1 MKIGIDKIGFAMPKY
16 FLDIADLAKARNINA
31 NKYVKGLLQLEMSI
45 APITQDIVTLGAT
58 AASEFLTEEDKKNID
73 MIIIGTESG
82 IDQSKSASI
91 FIHNLLGLSPFTRAI
106 EVKEACYGGT
116 AAIAI
121 AKNHVASNPE
131 SSVLVITSD
140 LAKYGIGAT
149 GESTQGA
156 GSCAML
162 IKKDP
167 SILILND
174 DNVYQTRDIMDFWR
188 PNYSDFPHVDGHFS
202 TKQYLDCL
210 ETTWNE
216 YSKKFNKS
224 LDNFEASC
232 FHLPFPKIG
241 LKGLNT
247 IVPKQENENLKDKLN
262 ENFHTSII
270 YNQKVGNIYTGSL
283 YLNLLSLLENSKSL
297 SSGDN
302 ILMYSY
308 GSGAV
313 CEFFNLTLAEGFKN
327 HLRCDRLN
335 DFENRKQ
342 LSMEEYE
349 NMFFEKIV
357 LDEKGNCDF
366 SNNKFIQESDNSFVL
381 AKIEN
386 HKRVYKKLNE

>member
-58 AASEFLTEEDKKNID
+58 AASEFLTDEDKRNID

-91 FIHNLLGLSPFTRAI
+91 FIHSLLGLSPFTRAI

-121 AKNHVASNPE
+121 AKNHVVSNPE

-224 LDNFEASC
+224 LDNFEAIC

-313 CEFFNLTLAEGFKN
+313 CEIFSVTLVDGFEKR
-327 HLRCDRLN
+327 LRSDRMG
-335 DFENRKQ
+335 DFDARVK
-342 LSMEEYE
+342 LSIEEYE
-349 NMFFEKIV
+349 KMFFEKIE
-357 LDEKGNCDF
+357 LDENGNSSFISDDDSLF
-366 SNNKFIQESDNSFVL
+366 SLE
-381 AKIEN
+381 KIEN
-386 HKRVYKKLNE
+386 HMRIYKKNNF

>member
-45 APITQDIVTLGAT
+45 APTTQDIVTLGAT
-58 AASEFLTEEDKKNID
+58 AASEFLTDEDKKNID
-73 MIIIGTESG
+73 MVIIGTESG

-91 FIHNLLGLSPFTRAI
+91 FIHSLLGLSPFTRAI

-121 AKNHVASNPE
+121 AKNHVVSNPE

-188 PNYSDFPHVDGHFS
+188 PNYSDFPYVDGHFS

-224 LDNFEASC
+224 LDNFEAIC

-247 IVPKQENENLKDKLN
+247 IVPKQENENLKNKLN

-313 CEFFNLTLAEGFKN
+313 CEIFSVTLVDGF
-327 HLRCDRLN
+327 
-335 DFENRKQ
+335 EKQ
-342 LSMEEYE
+342 LRSDRMADFDARTKLSIEEYE
-349 NMFFEKIV
+349 KMFFEKIE
-357 LDEKGNCDF
+357 LDENGN
-366 SNNKFIQESDNSFVL
+366 SSFINDDNSLFSL
-381 AKIEN
+381 EKIEN
-386 HKRVYKKLNE
+386 HIRIYKKNNF

>member
-58 AASEFLTEEDKKNID
+58 AASEFLTDEDKKNID

-224 LDNFEASC
+224 LDNFEAIC

-313 CEFFNLTLAEGFKN
+313 CEIFSVTLVDGFEKR
-327 HLRCDRLN
+327 LRSDRME
-335 DFENRKQ
+335 DFDTRVK
-342 LSMEEYE
+342 LSIEEYE
-349 NMFFEKIV
+349 KMFFEKIE
-357 LDEKGNCDF
+357 LDENGN
-366 SNNKFIQESDNSFVL
+366 SSFINDDNSLFSL
-381 AKIEN
+381 EKIEN
-386 HKRVYKKLNE
+386 HMRIYKKNNF

>member
-58 AASEFLTEEDKKNID
+58 AASEFLTDEDKKNID

-91 FIHNLLGLSPFTRAI
+91 FIHSLLGLSPFTRAI

-121 AKNHVASNPE
+121 AKNHVVSNPE

-224 LDNFEASC
+224 LDNFEAIC

-313 CEFFNLTLAEGFKN
+313 CEIFSVTLVDGFEKR
-327 HLRCDRLN
+327 LRSDRMA
-335 DFENRKQ
+335 DFDTRVK
-342 LSMEEYE
+342 LSIEEYE
-349 NMFFEKIV
+349 KMFFEKIE
-357 LDEKGNCDF
+357 LDENGNSSFISDDDSLF
-366 SNNKFIQESDNSFVL
+366 SLE
-381 AKIEN
+381 KIEN
-386 HKRVYKKLNE
+386 HMRIYKKNNF

>member
-224 LDNFEASC
+224 LDNFEAIC

-247 IVPKQENENLKDKLN
+247 IVPKHENENLKDKLN

-313 CEFFNLTLAEGFKN
+313 CEIFSVTLVDGFEKR
-327 HLRCDRLN
+327 LRSDRMA
-335 DFENRKQ
+335 DFDARVK
-342 LSMEEYE
+342 LSIEEYE
-349 NMFFEKIV
+349 KMFFEKIE
-357 LDEKGNCDF
+357 LDENGNSSFISDDDSLF
-366 SNNKFIQESDNSFVL
+366 SLE
-381 AKIEN
+381 KIEN
-386 HKRVYKKLNE
+386 HMRIYKKNNF

>member
-58 AASEFLTEEDKKNID
+58 AASEFLTDEDKKNID

-224 LDNFEASC
+224 LDNFVAIC

-313 CEFFNLTLAEGFKN
+313 CEIFSVTLVDGFEKR
-327 HLRCDRLN
+327 LRSDRMA
-335 DFENRKQ
+335 DFDARVK
-342 LSMEEYE
+342 LSIEEYE
-349 NMFFEKIV
+349 KMFFEKIE
-357 LDEKGNCDF
+357 LDENGN
-366 SNNKFIQESDNSFVL
+366 SSFISDDNSLFSL
-381 AKIEN
+381 EKIEN
-386 HKRVYKKLNE
+386 HMRIYKKNNF

>member
-224 LDNFEASC
+224 LDNFEAIC

-313 CEFFNLTLAEGFKN
+313 CEIFSVTLVDGFEKRLRSDRMADFNARTK
-327 HLRCDRLN
+327 
-335 DFENRKQ
+335 
-342 LSMEEYE
+342 LSIEEYE
-349 NMFFEKIV
+349 KMFFEKIE
-357 LDEKGNCDF
+357 LDENGN
-366 SNNKFIQESDNSFVL
+366 SSFISDDNSLFSL
-381 AKIEN
+381 EKIEN
-386 HKRVYKKLNE
+386 HMRIYKKNNF

>member
-91 FIHNLLGLSPFTRAI
+91 FIHSLLGLSPFTRAI

-224 LDNFEASC
+224 LDDFEAIC

-313 CEFFNLTLAEGFKN
+313 CEIFSVTLVDGFEKR
-327 HLRCDRLN
+327 LRSDRMA
-335 DFENRKQ
+335 DFDTRVK
-342 LSMEEYE
+342 LSIEEYE
-349 NMFFEKIV
+349 KMFFEKIE
-357 LDEKGNCDF
+357 LDENGNSSFISDDDSLF
-366 SNNKFIQESDNSFVL
+366 SLE
-381 AKIEN
+381 KIEN
-386 HKRVYKKLNE
+386 HMRIYKKNNF

>member
-224 LDNFEASC
+224 LDNFEAIC

-313 CEFFNLTLAEGFKN
+313 CEIFSVTLVDGFEKR
-327 HLRCDRLN
+327 LRSDRMA
-335 DFENRKQ
+335 DFDARVK
-342 LSMEEYE
+342 LSIEEYE
-349 NMFFEKIV
+349 KMFFEKIE
-357 LDEKGNCDF
+357 LDENGN
-366 SNNKFIQESDNSFVL
+366 SSFINDDNSLFSL
-381 AKIEN
+381 EKIEN
-386 HKRVYKKLNE
+386 HMRIYKKK

>member
-58 AASEFLTEEDKKNID
+58 AASEFLTDEDKKNID

-91 FIHNLLGLSPFTRAI
+91 FIHSLLGLSPFTRAI

-224 LDNFEASC
+224 LDNFEAIC

-313 CEFFNLTLAEGFKN
+313 CEIFSVTLVDGFEKR
-327 HLRCDRLN
+327 LRSDRMA
-335 DFENRKQ
+335 DFDARVK
-342 LSMEEYE
+342 LSIEEYE
-349 NMFFEKIV
+349 KMFFEKIE
-357 LDEKGNCDF
+357 LDENGN
-366 SNNKFIQESDNSFVL
+366 SSFISDDNSLFSL
-381 AKIEN
+381 EKIEN
-386 HKRVYKKLNE
+386 HMRIYKKNNF

>member
-224 LDNFEASC
+224 LDNFEAIC

-313 CEFFNLTLAEGFKN
+313 CEIFSVTLVDGFEKR
-327 HLRCDRLN
+327 LRSDRMA
-335 DFENRKQ
+335 DFDTRVK
-342 LSMEEYE
+342 LSIEEYE
-349 NMFFEKIV
+349 KMFFEKIE
-357 LDEKGNCDF
+357 LDENGNSSFISDDDSLF
-366 SNNKFIQESDNSFVL
+366 SLE
-381 AKIEN
+381 KIEN
-386 HKRVYKKLNE
+386 HMRIYKKNNF

>member
-91 FIHNLLGLSPFTRAI
+91 FIHSLLGLSPFTRAI

-224 LDNFEASC
+224 LDNFVAIC

-313 CEFFNLTLAEGFKN
+313 CEIFSVTLVDGFEKR
-327 HLRCDRLN
+327 LRSDRMA
-335 DFENRKQ
+335 DFDARVK
-342 LSMEEYE
+342 LSIEEYE
-349 NMFFEKIV
+349 KMFFEKIE
-357 LDEKGNCDF
+357 LDENGNSSFISDDDSLF
-366 SNNKFIQESDNSFVL
+366 SLE
-381 AKIEN
+381 KIEN
-386 HKRVYKKLNE
+386 HMRIYKKNNF

>member
-58 AASEFLTEEDKKNID
+58 AASEFLTDEDKKNID

-121 AKNHVASNPE
+121 AKNHVVSNPE

-224 LDNFEASC
+224 LDDFEAIC

-313 CEFFNLTLAEGFKN
+313 CEIFSVTLVDGFEKR
-327 HLRCDRLN
+327 LRSDRMA
-335 DFENRKQ
+335 DFDARVK
-342 LSMEEYE
+342 LSIEEYE
-349 NMFFEKIV
+349 KMFFEKIE
-357 LDEKGNCDF
+357 LDENGN
-366 SNNKFIQESDNSFVL
+366 SSFISDDNSLFSL
-381 AKIEN
+381 EKIEN
-386 HKRVYKKLNE
+386 HMRIYKKNNF

>member
-58 AASEFLTEEDKKNID
+58 AASEFLTDEDKKNID

-224 LDNFEASC
+224 LDDFEAIC

-313 CEFFNLTLAEGFKN
+313 CEIFSVTLVDGFEKR
-327 HLRCDRLN
+327 LRSDRME
-335 DFENRKQ
+335 DFDTRVK
-342 LSMEEYE
+342 LSIEEYE
-349 NMFFEKIV
+349 KMFFEKIE
-357 LDEKGNCDF
+357 LDENGN
-366 SNNKFIQESDNSFVL
+366 SSFITDDNSLFSL
-381 AKIEN
+381 EKIEN
-386 HKRVYKKLNE
+386 HMRIYKKNNF

>member
-167 SILILND
+167 NILILND

-224 LDNFEASC
+224 LKDFEAIC

-313 CEFFNLTLAEGFKN
+313 CEIFSVTLVDGFEKR
-327 HLRCDRLN
+327 LRSDRME
-335 DFENRKQ
+335 DFDTRVK
-342 LSMEEYE
+342 LSIEEYE
-349 NMFFEKIV
+349 KMFFEKIE
-357 LDEKGNCDF
+357 LDENGNSSFISDDDSLF
-366 SNNKFIQESDNSFVL
+366 SLE
-381 AKIEN
+381 KIEN
-386 HKRVYKKLNE
+386 HMRIYKKNNF

>member
-91 FIHNLLGLSPFTRAI
+91 FIHSLLGLLPFTRAI

-224 LDNFEASC
+224 LDNFEAIC

-313 CEFFNLTLAEGFKN
+313 CEIFSVTLVDGFEKR
-327 HLRCDRLN
+327 LRSDRMA
-335 DFENRKQ
+335 DFDARVK
-342 LSMEEYE
+342 LSIEEYE
-349 NMFFEKIV
+349 KMFFEKIE
-357 LDEKGNCDF
+357 LDENGNSSFISDDDSLF
-366 SNNKFIQESDNSFVL
+366 SLE
-381 AKIEN
+381 KIEN
-386 HKRVYKKLNE
+386 HMRIYKKNNF

>member
-45 APITQDIVTLGAT
+45 APITQDIVALGAT

-91 FIHNLLGLSPFTRAI
+91 FIHSLLGLSPFTRAI

-121 AKNHVASNPE
+121 AKNHVVSNPE

-224 LDNFEASC
+224 LDDFEAIC

-313 CEFFNLTLAEGFKN
+313 CEIFSVTLVDGFEKR
-327 HLRCDRLN
+327 LRSDRMG
-335 DFENRKQ
+335 DFDARVK
-342 LSMEEYE
+342 LSIEEYE
-349 NMFFEKIV
+349 KMFFEKIE
-357 LDEKGNCDF
+357 LDENGNSSFISDDDSLF
-366 SNNKFIQESDNSFVL
+366 SLE
-381 AKIEN
+381 KIEN
-386 HKRVYKKLNE
+386 HMRIYKKNNF

>member
-224 LDNFEASC
+224 LDNFEAIC

-313 CEFFNLTLAEGFKN
+313 CEIFSVTLVDGFEKR
-327 HLRCDRLN
+327 LRSDRMA
-335 DFENRKQ
+335 DFDTRVK
-342 LSMEEYE
+342 LSIEEYE
-349 NMFFEKIV
+349 KMFFEKIE
-357 LDEKGNCDF
+357 LDENGN
-366 SNNKFIQESDNSFVL
+366 SSFINDDNSLFSL
-381 AKIEN
+381 EKIEN
-386 HKRVYKKLNE
+386 HMRIYKKNNF

>member
-91 FIHNLLGLSPFTRAI
+91 FIHSLLGLSPFTRAI

-121 AKNHVASNPE
+121 AKNHVVSNPE

-224 LDNFEASC
+224 LDDFEAIC

-283 YLNLLSLLENSKSL
+283 YLNLLSLLENSRSL

-313 CEFFNLTLAEGFKN
+313 CEIFSVTLVDGFEKR
-327 HLRCDRLN
+327 LRSDRMA
-335 DFENRKQ
+335 DFDARVK
-342 LSMEEYE
+342 LSIEEYE
-349 NMFFEKIV
+349 KMFFEKIE
-357 LDEKGNCDF
+357 LDENGN
-366 SNNKFIQESDNSFVL
+366 SSFISDDNSLFSL
-381 AKIEN
+381 EKIEN
-386 HKRVYKKLNE
+386 HMRIYKKNNF

>member
-121 AKNHVASNPE
+121 AKNHVVSNPE

-224 LDNFEASC
+224 LDDFEAIC

-313 CEFFNLTLAEGFKN
+313 CEIFSVTLVDGFEKR
-327 HLRCDRLN
+327 LRSDRMA
-335 DFENRKQ
+335 DFDTRVK
-342 LSMEEYE
+342 LSIEEYE
-349 NMFFEKIV
+349 KMFFEKIE
-357 LDEKGNCDF
+357 LDENGNSSFISDDDSLF
-366 SNNKFIQESDNSFVL
+366 SLE
-381 AKIEN
+381 KIEN
-386 HKRVYKKLNE
+386 HMRIYKKNNF

>member
-91 FIHNLLGLSPFTRAI
+91 FIHSLLGLSPFTRAI

-121 AKNHVASNPE
+121 AKNHVVSNPE

-224 LDNFEASC
+224 LDNFEAIC

-313 CEFFNLTLAEGFKN
+313 CEIFSVTLVDGFEKR
-327 HLRCDRLN
+327 LRSDRMA
-335 DFENRKQ
+335 DFDARVK
-342 LSMEEYE
+342 LSIEEYE
-349 NMFFEKIV
+349 KMFFEKIE
-357 LDEKGNCDF
+357 LDENGN
-366 SNNKFIQESDNSFVL
+366 SNFINDDNSLFSL
-381 AKIEN
+381 EKIEN
-386 HKRVYKKLNE
+386 HMRIYKKNNF

>member
-121 AKNHVASNPE
+121 AKNHVVSNPE

-224 LDNFEASC
+224 LDNFEAIC

-313 CEFFNLTLAEGFKN
+313 CEIFSVTLVNGFEKR
-327 HLRCDRLN
+327 LRSDRMA
-335 DFENRKQ
+335 DFDARVK
-342 LSMEEYE
+342 LSIEEYE
-349 NMFFEKIV
+349 KMFFEKIE
-357 LDEKGNCDF
+357 LDENGNSSFISDDDSLF
-366 SNNKFIQESDNSFVL
+366 SLE
-381 AKIEN
+381 KIEN
-386 HKRVYKKLNE
+386 HMRIYKKNNF

>member
-91 FIHNLLGLSPFTRAI
+91 FIHSLLGLSPFTRAI

-224 LDNFEASC
+224 LDNFEAIC

-313 CEFFNLTLAEGFKN
+313 CEIFSVTLVDGFEKR
-327 HLRCDRLN
+327 LRSDRMA
-335 DFENRKQ
+335 DFDARVK
-342 LSMEEYE
+342 LSIEEYE
-349 NMFFEKIV
+349 KMFFEKIE
-357 LDEKGNCDF
+357 LDENGNSSFISDDDSLF
-366 SNNKFIQESDNSFVL
+366 SLE
-381 AKIEN
+381 KIEN
-386 HKRVYKKLNE
+386 HMRIYKKNNF

>member
-16 FLDIADLAKARNINA
+16 FLDIADLAKARNINV

-58 AASEFLTEEDKKNID
+58 AASEFLTDEDKKNID

-91 FIHNLLGLSPFTRAI
+91 FIHSLLGLSPFTRAI

-224 LDNFEASC
+224 LDNFEAIC

-313 CEFFNLTLAEGFKN
+313 CEIFSVTLVDGFEKR
-327 HLRCDRLN
+327 LRSDRMA
-335 DFENRKQ
+335 DFDTRVK
-342 LSMEEYE
+342 LSIEEYE
-349 NMFFEKIV
+349 KMFFEKIE
-357 LDEKGNCDF
+357 LDENGN
-366 SNNKFIQESDNSFVL
+366 SNFINDDNSLFSL
-381 AKIEN
+381 EKI
-386 HKRVYKKLNE
+386 

>member
-58 AASEFLTEEDKKNID
+58 AASEFLTDEDKKNID

-224 LDNFEASC
+224 LDDFEAIC

-283 YLNLLSLLENSKSL
+283 YLNLLSLLENSRSL

-313 CEFFNLTLAEGFKN
+313 CEIFSVTLVDGFEKR
-327 HLRCDRLN
+327 LRSDRMA
-335 DFENRKQ
+335 DFDARVK
-342 LSMEEYE
+342 LSIEEYE
-349 NMFFEKIV
+349 KMFFEKIE
-357 LDEKGNCDF
+357 LDENGN
-366 SNNKFIQESDNSFVL
+366 SSFISDDNSLFSL
-381 AKIEN
+381 EKIEN
-386 HKRVYKKLNE
+386 HMRIYKKNNF

>member
-91 FIHNLLGLSPFTRAI
+91 FIHSLLGLSPFTRAI

-121 AKNHVASNPE
+121 AKNHVVSNPE

-156 GSCAML
+156 GSSAML

-224 LDNFEASC
+224 LDDFEAIC

-313 CEFFNLTLAEGFKN
+313 CEIFSVTLVDGFEKR
-327 HLRCDRLN
+327 LRSDRMA
-335 DFENRKQ
+335 DFDARVK
-342 LSMEEYE
+342 LSIEEYE
-349 NMFFEKIV
+349 KMFFEKIE
-357 LDEKGNCDF
+357 LDENGNSSFISDDDSLF
-366 SNNKFIQESDNSFVL
+366 SLE
-381 AKIEN
+381 KIEN
-386 HKRVYKKLNE
+386 HMRIYKKNNF

>member
-16 FLDIADLAKARNINA
+16 FLDIADLAKARNINV

-224 LDNFEASC
+224 LDNFEAIC

-313 CEFFNLTLAEGFKN
+313 CEIFSVTLVDGFEKR
-327 HLRCDRLN
+327 LRSDRMA
-335 DFENRKQ
+335 DFDARVK
-342 LSMEEYE
+342 LSIEEYE
-349 NMFFEKIV
+349 KMFFEKIE
-357 LDEKGNCDF
+357 LDENGN
-366 SNNKFIQESDNSFVL
+366 SSFISDDNSLFSL
-381 AKIEN
+381 EKIEN
-386 HKRVYKKLNE
+386 HMRIYKKNNF

>member
-156 GSCAML
+156 GSCAIL

-224 LDNFEASC
+224 LDNFEAIC

-313 CEFFNLTLAEGFKN
+313 CEIFSVTLVDGFEKR
-327 HLRCDRLN
+327 LRSDRMA
-335 DFENRKQ
+335 DFDTRVK
-342 LSMEEYE
+342 LSIEEYE
-349 NMFFEKIV
+349 KMFFEKIE
-357 LDEKGNCDF
+357 LDENGN
-366 SNNKFIQESDNSFVL
+366 SSFISDDNSLFSL
-381 AKIEN
+381 EKIEN
-386 HKRVYKKLNE
+386 HMRIYKKNNF

>member
-45 APITQDIVTLGAT
+45 APVTQDIVTLGAT

-91 FIHNLLGLSPFTRAI
+91 FIHSLLGLSPFTRAI

-121 AKNHVASNPE
+121 AKNHVVSNPE

-224 LDNFEASC
+224 LDDFEAIC

-313 CEFFNLTLAEGFKN
+313 CEIFSVTLVDGFEKR
-327 HLRCDRLN
+327 LRSDRMA
-335 DFENRKQ
+335 DFDARVK
-342 LSMEEYE
+342 LSIEEYE
-349 NMFFEKIV
+349 KMFFEKV
-357 LDEKGNCDF
+357 ELDENGNSSFISDDDSLF
-366 SNNKFIQESDNSFVL
+366 SLE
-381 AKIEN
+381 KIEN
-386 HKRVYKKLNE
+386 HMRIYKKNNF

>member
-58 AASEFLTEEDKKNID
+58 AASEFLTDEDKKNID

-91 FIHNLLGLSPFTRAI
+91 FIHSLLGLSPFTRAI

-224 LDNFEASC
+224 LDNFEAIC

-313 CEFFNLTLAEGFKN
+313 CEIFSVTLVDGFEKR
-327 HLRCDRLN
+327 LRSDRMA
-335 DFENRKQ
+335 DFDTRVK
-342 LSMEEYE
+342 LSIEEYE
-349 NMFFEKIV
+349 KMFFEKIE
-357 LDEKGNCDF
+357 LDENGNSSFISDDDSLF
-366 SNNKFIQESDNSFVL
+366 SLE
-381 AKIEN
+381 KIEN
-386 HKRVYKKLNE
+386 HMRIYKKNNF

>member
-16 FLDIADLAKARNINA
+16 FLDIADLAKARNINV

-121 AKNHVASNPE
+121 AKNHVVSNPE

-224 LDNFEASC
+224 LDNFEAIC

-313 CEFFNLTLAEGFKN
+313 CEIFSVTLVDGFEKR
-327 HLRCDRLN
+327 LRSDRMA
-335 DFENRKQ
+335 DFDTRVK
-342 LSMEEYE
+342 LSIEEYE
-349 NMFFEKIV
+349 KMFFEKIE
-357 LDEKGNCDF
+357 LDENGN
-366 SNNKFIQESDNSFVL
+366 SSFINDDNSLFSL
-381 AKIEN
+381 EKIEN
-386 HKRVYKKLNE
+386 HMRIYKKNNF

>member
-16 FLDIADLAKARNINA
+16 FLDIADLAKARNINV

-58 AASEFLTEEDKKNID
+58 AASEFLTDEDKKNID

-91 FIHNLLGLSPFTRAI
+91 FIHSLLGLSPFTRAI

-224 LDNFEASC
+224 LDNFEAIC

-313 CEFFNLTLAEGFKN
+313 CEIFSVTLVDGFEKR
-327 HLRCDRLN
+327 LRSDRMA
-335 DFENRKQ
+335 DFDTRVK
-342 LSMEEYE
+342 LSIEEYE
-349 NMFFEKIV
+349 KMFFEKIE
-357 LDEKGNCDF
+357 LDENGNSSFISDDDSLF
-366 SNNKFIQESDNSFVL
+366 SLE
-381 AKIEN
+381 KIEN
-386 HKRVYKKLNE
+386 HMRIYKKNNF

>member
-116 AAIAI
+116 AAIII

-224 LDNFEASC
+224 LDNFEAIC

-297 SSGDN
+297 SSGNN

-313 CEFFNLTLAEGFKN
+313 CEIFSVTLVNGFEKR
-327 HLRCDRLN
+327 LRSDRMA
-335 DFENRKQ
+335 DFDTRVK
-342 LSMEEYE
+342 LSIEEYE
-349 NMFFEKIV
+349 KMFFEKIE
-357 LDEKGNCDF
+357 LDENGNSSFISDDDSLF
-366 SNNKFIQESDNSFVL
+366 SLE
-381 AKIEN
+381 KIEN
-386 HKRVYKKLNE
+386 HMRIYKKNNF

>member
-58 AASEFLTEEDKKNID
+58 AASEFLTDEDKKNID

-91 FIHNLLGLSPFTRAI
+91 FIHSLLGLSPFTRAI

-224 LDNFEASC
+224 LDNFEAIC

-297 SSGDN
+297 SSSDN

-313 CEFFNLTLAEGFKN
+313 CEIFSVTLVDGFEKR
-327 HLRCDRLN
+327 LRSDRMA
-335 DFENRKQ
+335 DFDTRVK
-342 LSMEEYE
+342 LSIEEYE
-349 NMFFEKIV
+349 KMFFEKIE
-357 LDEKGNCDF
+357 LDENGNSSFISDDDSLF
-366 SNNKFIQESDNSFVL
+366 SLE
-381 AKIEN
+381 KIEN
-386 HKRVYKKLNE
+386 HMRIYKKNNF

>member
-16 FLDIADLAKARNINA
+16 FLDIADLAKARNINV

-224 LDNFEASC
+224 LDNFEAIC

-247 IVPKQENENLKDKLN
+247 IVSKQENENLKDKLN

-313 CEFFNLTLAEGFKN
+313 CEIFSVTLVDGFEKR
-327 HLRCDRLN
+327 LRSDRMA
-335 DFENRKQ
+335 DFDTRVK
-342 LSMEEYE
+342 LSNEEYE
-349 NMFFEKIV
+349 KMFFEKIE
-357 LDEKGNCDF
+357 LDENGNSSFISDDDSLF
-366 SNNKFIQESDNSFVL
+366 SLE
-381 AKIEN
+381 KIEN
-386 HKRVYKKLNE
+386 HMRIYKKNNF

>member
-58 AASEFLTEEDKKNID
+58 AASEFLTDEDKKNID

-224 LDNFEASC
+224 LDNFEAIC

-313 CEFFNLTLAEGFKN
+313 CEIFSVTLVDGFEKR
-327 HLRCDRLN
+327 LRSDRME
-335 DFENRKQ
+335 DFDTRVK
-342 LSMEEYE
+342 LSIEEYE
-349 NMFFEKIV
+349 KMFFEKIE
-357 LDEKGNCDF
+357 LDENGN
-366 SNNKFIQESDNSFVL
+366 SSFISDDNSLFSL
-381 AKIEN
+381 EKIEN
-386 HKRVYKKLNE
+386 HMRIYKKNNF

>member
-16 FLDIADLAKARNINA
+16 FLDIADLAKARNINV

-91 FIHNLLGLSPFTRAI
+91 FIHNLLGLSSFTRAI

-224 LDNFEASC
+224 LDNFEAIC

-313 CEFFNLTLAEGFKN
+313 CEIFSVTLVDGFEKR
-327 HLRCDRLN
+327 LRSDRMA
-335 DFENRKQ
+335 DFDTRVK
-342 LSMEEYE
+342 LSIEEYE
-349 NMFFEKIV
+349 KMFFEKIE
-357 LDEKGNCDF
+357 LDENGNSSFISDDDSLF
-366 SNNKFIQESDNSFVL
+366 SLE
-381 AKIEN
+381 KIEN
-386 HKRVYKKLNE
+386 HMRIYKKNNF

>member
-224 LDNFEASC
+224 LDDFEAIC

-313 CEFFNLTLAEGFKN
+313 CEIFSVTLVDGFEKR
-327 HLRCDRLN
+327 LRSDRMA
-335 DFENRKQ
+335 DFDTRVK
-342 LSMEEYE
+342 LSIEEYE
-349 NMFFEKIV
+349 KMFFEKIE
-357 LDEKGNCDF
+357 LDENGNSSFISDDDSLF
-366 SNNKFIQESDNSFVL
+366 SLE
-381 AKIEN
+381 KIEN
-386 HKRVYKKLNE
+386 HMRIYKKNNF

>member
-224 LDNFEASC
+224 LDNFEAIC
-232 FHLPFPKIG
+232 FHLPIPKIG

-313 CEFFNLTLAEGFKN
+313 CEIFSVTLVDGFEKR
-327 HLRCDRLN
+327 LRSDRMA
-335 DFENRKQ
+335 DFDTRVK
-342 LSMEEYE
+342 LSIEEYE
-349 NMFFEKIV
+349 KMFFEKIE
-357 LDEKGNCDF
+357 LDENGNSSFISDDDSLF
-366 SNNKFIQESDNSFVL
+366 SLE
-381 AKIEN
+381 KIEN
-386 HKRVYKKLNE
+386 HMRIYKKNNF